1 MNLLKNEE
9 RIELLKNLLSDPD
22 DWISREILRLSDE
35 DEDEETPEGPMGIS
49 NSTPVANKTFPKG
62 R

>member
-35 DEDEETPEGPMGIS
+35 EYPSGCGRLALTSVSAIAAWQ
-49 NSTPVANKTFPKG
+49 VA